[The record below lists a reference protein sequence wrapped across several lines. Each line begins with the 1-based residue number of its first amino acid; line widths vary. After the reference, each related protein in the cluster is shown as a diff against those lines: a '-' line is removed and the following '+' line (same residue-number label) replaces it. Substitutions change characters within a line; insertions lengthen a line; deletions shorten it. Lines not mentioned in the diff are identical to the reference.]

1 MAVIKANQIIPPKV
15 PAAEISKKRQ
25 PPRIHTYS
33 QELAEELNPQQPDIS
48 GALLIG
54 TLAIWQNN
62 RYKQTLIDGRR
73 YCFRS
78 LAELQKEMPYLTR
91 SGLQSMIVK
100 LEKKLGPEEFLVR
113 RDKDKLWF
121 SLGPETLR
129 KARAKRRIAVNIE
142 AAVRCKN
149 VRCGVIYSNL
159 EYNVTRMKRLKS
171 DGYGNFYT
179 EMSPAKLA
187 KCLKVST
194 DTIVRCLNRLKEK
207 RVIVQHMK
215 VRTAYALFTGFIG
228 WDAYLAA
235 EMSRKAAKLATKSA
249 KLDT

>member
-33 QELAEELNPQQPDIS
+33 QELAEELNPHQPDIS
-48 GALLIG
+48 GALLIR

-62 RYKQTLIDGRR
+62 RYKQTVIEGRR

-78 LAELQKEMPYLTR
+78 LTELQKEMPYLTR
-91 SGLQSMIVK
+91 SGLQALIVK
-100 LEKKLGPEEFLVR
+100 LEKKLGTEFVVR

-129 KARAKRRIAVNIE
+129 KARAKGGIAVNVE

-171 DGYGNFYT
+171 DGFGNFYT
-179 EMSPAKLA
+179 EMSPKKLA
-187 KCLKVST
+187 KYLKVST

-215 VRTAYALFTGFIG
+215 ARTAYALVTNFIG

-235 EMSRKAAKLATKSA
+235 EKTRKAAKVATKSA
-249 KLDT
+249 KINT